1 MAFVGKICNAL
12 NTSSDTVIKME
23 NAKNLPN
30 EERTVELGST
40 LQFKFTYPLQRSYDS
55 FFLFRPNE
63 SYIFKI
69 DNNQTHSCLEYE
81 RNNVLQHLQ
90 QNISLTQNM

>member
-1 MAFVGKICNAL
+1 
-12 NTSSDTVIKME
+12 ME
-23 NAKNLPN
+23 NTINAPN
-30 EERTVELGST
+30 EARTVELGNA
-40 LQFKFTYPLQRSYDS
+40 LQFKFTYPGQRSYDS

-69 DNNQTHSCLEYE
+69 DNNQTHSCLDYE

>member
-1 MAFVGKICNAL
+1 
-12 NTSSDTVIKME
+12 ME
-23 NAKNLPN
+23 NTTNAPN
-30 EERTVELGST
+30 EVRTVELGNP
-40 LQFKFTYPLQRSYDS
+40 LQFKFTYPSERSYDS

-90 QNISLTQNM
+90 QNISLSQTMYVMSFSNSNNFCYDNFAI